1 MCGDVNSSLPYR
13 NYDGGVVKISRRS
26 SKLYDIADFKFVQ
39 RGLFGERALCI
50 VACQKIEEVFH
61 ARPCGSA
68 VIYAYVIPAES
79 GRKVHIFAP
88 AYMHCEAKL
97 VQSPPIFSKL

>member
-1 MCGDVNSSLPYR
+1 MYTPRAGKYVGRQRFHKCVVCVCGDVNSPLPYR

-39 RGLFGERALCI
+39 RGLFGER
-50 VACQKIEEVFH
+50 
-61 ARPCGSA
+61 P
-68 VIYAYVIPAES
+68 
-79 GRKVHIFAP
+79 KVGVKFIIFAP